1 MDEASWKTSDGPT
14 GGVRFIFFV
23 WGGGGG
29 GLFFQEKT
37 YTYFEV
43 TSDSVVIW

>member
-23 WGGGGG
+23 WGGGGVCF
-29 GLFFQEKT
+29 LKKKPILILRSQ
-37 YTYFEV
+37 
-43 TSDSVVIW
+43 VIQL